1 MTKAQD
7 RSAAPQAAR
16 RPEPKDVPEQLP
28 EQWSP
33 REKSLAALFTSILTR
48 GPISRRDAARDIG
61 MSQAAVTKLVKPMI
75 AHGYVTEQ
83 EGYSEGPGRRL
94 IPLVIDPRRHH
105 AIGIKATERELIG
118 VIVDL
123 HAEVRH
129 SARVPLHDP
138 RPEAVVRAMA
148 GLARDLERGAPE
160 LEGTNVG
167 VGVGLGGHVD
177 GRSGLVRYSPML
189 GWRDVPVRQMLADE
203 LDLPVVIENDVNSL
217 ALAEQWFGA
226 GRDTSSFAV
235 VTVGSGVGGAIVVDG
250 TLLHGVS
257 GAAGELGHTII
268 DPSGPPCPCGKRG
281 CLETYASDQAILTA
295 VGRGHGTAAPAS
307 LTEALE
313 LAQQGDEVARLAF
326 ADAGRALGQGL
337 SGLVN
342 LINPPL
348 VVLSG
353 EGISASDMFMD
364 ALSEEMARD
373 SFSSAAA
380 DCRLVV
386 RPLPDETWARGA
398 AAAMLRHGVLRY
410 LMALTAEIPV

>member
-1 MTKAQD
+1 MTYAPD
-7 RSAAPQAAR
+7 RIADAQAAR
-16 RPEPKDVPEQLP
+16 RPEQSDGREQLP

-33 REKSLAALFTSILTR
+33 REKNLASLFTSILTR

-94 IPLVIDPRRHH
+94 IPLVIEPRRHH
-105 AIGIKATERELIG
+105 AIGVKATERELIG

-129 SARVPLHDP
+129 SARVALRDL
-138 RPEAVVRAMA
+138 RPEAVVRAVA
-148 GLARDLERGAPE
+148 GLVRDLERGAPDV
-160 LEGTNVG
+160 EGTNVG

-189 GWRDVPVRQMLADE
+189 GWRDVPLRRMLADE

-217 ALAEQWFGA
+217 AVAEQWFGA
-226 GRDTSSFAV
+226 GRESASFAV

-257 GAAGELGHTII
+257 GAAGELGHTTIN
-268 DPSGPPCPCGKRG
+268 PGGPPCPCGKRG

-295 VGRGHGTAAPAS
+295 VAGSGESAPGS
-307 LTEALE
+307 LAEALD
-313 LAQQGDEVARLAF
+313 LARGGDEAARQAF
-326 ADAGRALGQGL
+326 ARAGRALGQGL

-342 LINPPL
+342 LLNPPL

-353 EGISASDMFMD
+353 EGVSASAMFMD
-364 ALSEEMARD
+364 ALTEEMARG

-398 AAAMLRHGVLRY
+398 AAAMLRQGVLRY
-410 LMALTAEIPV
+410 LMALTPEIPV

>member
-1 MTKAQD
+1 MTYAPDRIADAQG
-7 RSAAPQAAR
+7 AR
-16 RPEPKDVPEQLP
+16 RSEQSDGREQLP

-33 REKSLAALFTSILTR
+33 REKNLASLFTSILTR

-94 IPLVIDPRRHH
+94 IPLVIEPRRHH
-105 AIGIKATERELIG
+105 AIGVKATERELIG

-129 SARVPLHDP
+129 SARVALRDL
-138 RPEAVVRAMA
+138 RPEAVVRALA
-148 GLARDLERGAPE
+148 GLVRDLERGAPDV
-160 LEGTNVG
+160 EGTNVG

-189 GWRDVPVRQMLADE
+189 GWRDVPLRRMLADE

-217 ALAEQWFGA
+217 AVAEQWFGA
-226 GRDTSSFAV
+226 GRESASFAV

-257 GAAGELGHTII
+257 GAAGELGHTTIN
-268 DPSGPPCPCGKRG
+268 PGGPPCPCGKRG

-295 VGRGHGTAAPAS
+295 VAGSGESAPGS
-307 LTEALE
+307 LAEALD
-313 LAQQGDEVARLAF
+313 LARGGDEAARQAF
-326 ADAGRALGQGL
+326 ARAGRALGQGL

-342 LINPPL
+342 LLNPPL

-353 EGISASDMFMD
+353 EGVSASAMFMD
-364 ALSEEMARD
+364 ALTEEMARG

-398 AAAMLRHGVLRY
+398 AAAMLRQGVLRY
-410 LMALTAEIPV
+410 LMALTPEIPV

>member
-1 MTKAQD
+1 MPNAPD
-7 RSAAPQAAR
+7 RIAVTPAALQ
-16 RPEPKDVPEQLP
+16 PEQAYLP

-48 GPISRRDAARDIG
+48 GPISRRDAARAIG

-123 HAEVRH
+123 HAEVRQ
-129 SARVPLHDP
+129 SSRVPLHDR

-148 GLARDLERGAPE
+148 DLARDLEQRAPDVEGA
-160 LEGTNVG
+160 NVG
-167 VGVGLGGHVD
+167 VGVGLGGHID
-177 GRSGLVRYSPML
+177 GRSGLVRYSPMF

-226 GRDTSSFAV
+226 GRDTASFAV

-250 TLLHGVS
+250 TLLHGFS
-257 GAAGELGHTII
+257 GAAGELGHNIV
-268 DPSGPPCPCGKRG
+268 DPAGPACHCGKYG
-281 CLETYASDQAILTA
+281 CVETYASDGAILSA
-295 VGRGHGTAAPAS
+295 IGSGRGGTPPGS
-307 LTEALE
+307 LAEALA
-313 LAQQGDEVARLAF
+313 LAQSGDEVARQAF
-326 ADAGRALGQGL
+326 ARAGRALGQGL

-342 LINPPL
+342 LLNPPL

-364 ALSEEMARD
+364 ALGEELARG

-398 AAAMLRHGVLRY
+398 AAAMLRQGVLRY
-410 LMALTAEIPV
+410 LMALTGQIPL

>member
-1 MTKAQD
+1 MPQAPGAPD
-7 RSAAPQAAR
+7 RTAAPPAVL
-16 RPEPKDVPEQLP
+16 PPEQARLP

-48 GPISRRDAARDIG
+48 GPISRRDAARAIG

-129 SARVPLHDP
+129 SSRVPIGDL
-138 RPEAVVRAMA
+138 RPKAVVRAMA
-148 GLARDLERGAPE
+148 DLARDLEQGAPDV
-160 LEGTNVG
+160 EGANVG

-189 GWRDVPVRQMLADE
+189 DWRDVPLRRMLEDE

-226 GRDTSSFAV
+226 GRDTDSFAL

-250 TLLHGVS
+250 TLLHGFS
-257 GAAGELGHTII
+257 GAAGELGHNIV
-268 DPSGPPCPCGKRG
+268 DPAGPACHCGKRG
-281 CLETYASDQAILTA
+281 CVETYASDGAILS
-295 VGRGHGTAAPAS
+295 VIGSGRGGIPPGS
-307 LTEALE
+307 LAEALE
-313 LAQQGDEVARLAF
+313 LAQSGDEVARQAF
-326 ADAGRALGQGL
+326 ARAGRALGQGL

-342 LINPPL
+342 LLNPPL

-364 ALSEEMARD
+364 ALGNELTRG
-373 SFSSAAA
+373 SFSTAAE

-398 AAAMLRHGVLRY
+398 AAAMLRQGVLRY
-410 LMALTAEIPV
+410 LMALTSEVPL